1 MAEDTPEL
9 FESTDRESEPLAAR
23 MRPRTLEELVGQD
36 HILGPGRLLRRAI
49 AADQLSS
56 LIFSGPPGS
65 GKTTIARIIANTTKS
80 RFAALNAVLT
90 GVAEL
95 RKEIQTAD
103 HDRRFYGRRT
113 ILFVDEVHRWNK
125 AQQDALLPWVENGTV
140 VLIGATTENPF
151 FEVNDA
157 LVSRSR
163 IFQLTRLTDEELRRV
178 CRQALSDR
186 ERGYGAYDVRITED
200 ALEHLVRVADG
211 DARSLLN
218 ALQLAVETTPDRF
231 PPHSGEPIEITLP
244 IAEESIQRKALL
256 YDRDGDYHY
265 DTISAFIKSL
275 RGSDP
280 DAALYWLARMIR
292 AGEDPRF
299 LFRRMLIS
307 ASEDIGLA
315 DPHALPHTVAAAEA
329 FDRVGMPEG
338 AFHLAQAALYL
349 ATAEKSNATLGYFDA
364 ANAVEQEQS
373 QEVPRHLRDDNRDRE
388 GFKHGEGYLYPH
400 AYREHWV
407 AQNYLPAPLRG
418 RLFYRPSSRGYE
430 GRLRNELERRR
441 EAQLATAFYREADEV
456 LTFTPHS
463 SQREQWLRRASGEI
477 SRRVAARREALFE
490 AAAIAR
496 HMRVLVLG
504 ETPSALLW
512 EAVRSAP
519 EGLVAAVI
527 ADESERR
534 SALAYAEQFSEF
546 ERPQILNDLGQA
558 RAFVGEATDN
568 GFERVLAAN
577 LLLRTAEKAQ
587 AAGRLREVATPEARI
602 VLLEEIPSDSTRL
615 STVLAERGLSPT
627 LVEALQQAEA
637 ELFADPRDARFA
649 NRPEILQQ
657 ALQQAGL
664 RLDTLETVTFGGER
678 IIPRTLL
685 ERWFPAPP
693 TARSSPTAHDSPTA
707 DGSPVSE
714 APEAAGGMST
724 RYAHAIRTRLDQEGY
739 RELRAFALS
748 TLADRAV
755 QWSSTA
761 IVLTA
766 FNG

>member
-1 MAEDTPEL
+1 MPAG
-9 FESTDRESEPLAAR
+9 ESEPLAAR
-23 MRPRTLEELVGQD
+23 MRPRTLQELVGQD

-90 GVAEL
+90 GVGEL
-95 RKEIQTAD
+95 RNEIQAAD
-103 HDRRFYGRRT
+103 HDRRFYARRT

-163 IFQLTRLTDEELRRV
+163 VFQLTKLNDDELRRV
-178 CRQALSDR
+178 CRQALSDS
-186 ERGYGAYDVRITED
+186 ERGYGSYDVRITEE
-200 ALEHLVRVADG
+200 ALEHLVQIADG

-218 ALQLAVETTPDRF
+218 ALQLAVETTPERF
-231 PPHSGEPIEITLP
+231 PPQPGERIEITLP

-265 DTISAFIKSL
+265 DTISAFIKSV

-338 AFHLAQAALYL
+338 AFHLTQAALYL

-364 ANAVEQEQS
+364 TKAVEQERS

-407 AQNYLPAPLRG
+407 AQNYLPSALQG
-418 RLFYRPSSRGYE
+418 RLFYRPSERGYE
-430 GRLRNELERRR
+430 GRLRSELERRR
-441 EAQLATAFYREADEV
+441 EAQLAAAFYREADEV
-456 LTFTPHS
+456 LTFTPAS
-463 SQREQWLRRASGEI
+463 SQREHWLRRASGEI
-477 SRRVAARREALFE
+477 SLRIAARREALLE

-512 EAVRSAP
+512 EALRSAP

-527 ADESERR
+527 ADESERGGT
-534 SALAYAEQFSEF
+534 LAYAEQFSEL
-546 ERPQILNDLGQA
+546 ERPAILERLEQTRELAAEPA
-558 RAFVGEATDN
+558 RE
-568 GFERVLAAN
+568 GFERVLAMN
-577 LLLRTAEKAQ
+577 LMLRNAQKAQ
-587 AAGRLREVATPEARI
+587 AAHELRAVAAPGARI
-602 VLLEEIPSDSTRL
+602 ALLEDIPSESTRL
-615 STVLAERGLSPT
+615 STLLAERGLDPT
-627 LVEALQQAEA
+627 LAEALSHAETT
-637 ELFADPRDARFA
+637 LFADPNDPRFA
-649 NRPEILQQ
+649 NRPESLQE
-657 ALQQAGL
+657 ALRRAGFRL
-664 RLDTLETVTFGGER
+664 DKLDTLAFSGER
-678 IIPRTLL
+678 VIPRSLL
-685 ERWFPAPP
+685 ERWFPDTDASDASEGTPAPY
-693 TARSSPTAHDSPTA
+693 TKAVREHLD
-707 DGSPVSE
+707 E
-714 APEAAGGMST
+714 A
-724 RYAHAIRTRLDQEGY
+724 QY
-739 RELRAFALS
+739 RELRAFVLS
-748 TLADRAV
+748 RLSDQAV
-755 QWSSTA
+755 QWLSTA
-761 IVLTA
+761 VVLTA
-766 FNG
+766 YA